1 MSEVLKQVRLG
12 NALVLT
18 IDRPKAGNSLSGE
31 VSQAFLNALDKIE
44 GDHSLRA
51 VIVTGEGKRFFCTGG
66 DVKRYAELKTKDE
79 LREIMRLARTV
90 FRRFETLHVPVI
102 AAVNGLAIGG
112 GTEILLA
119 TDLRVAAPHAEI
131 SMPQVRLGII
141 TGWEGYERL
150 VRDIGFSRAMQ
161 IVTTGER
168 FSAEDAYRLGLIN
181 KISADGDVID
191 TAMQFVDSFDK
202 AAPLALG
209 RAKRV
214 IHTAARGPSDEAHD
228 LAADTFV
235 DLWFTEDHR
244 EAEKAFAEKRSPVFK
259 GK

>member
-1 MSEVLKQVRLG
+1 MEVVKQERRG
-12 NALVLT
+12 NALILT
-18 IDRPKAGNSLSGE
+18 IDRPEAGNSLSAE
-31 VSQAFLNALDKIE
+31 VSQAFLDILDGIE
-44 GDHSLRA
+44 GDTSLRA
-51 VIVTGEGKRFFCTGG
+51 IIITGAGNRFFCTGG
-66 DVKRYAELKTKDE
+66 DVKRYAQLTTKDE
-79 LREIMRLARTV
+79 LREVMRLARTV
-90 FRRFETLHVPVI
+90 FRRFEALHVPVI

-119 TDLRVAAPHAEI
+119 TDLRVVAPHAEI

-150 VRDIGFSRAMQ
+150 VRDIGFNRAMQ
-161 IVTTGER
+161 VVTTGER
-168 FSAEDAYRLGLIN
+168 FDAAEAYRLGLIN
-181 KISADGDVID
+181 KVAEDADVVGA
-191 TAMQFVDSFDK
+191 AMQFVESFDK

-214 IHTAARGPSDEAHD
+214 IHKAASGPADEAHR

-244 EAEKAFAEKRSPVFK
+244 EAERAFAEKRKPVFK